1 MKAVILAGGKGT
13 RLAPYT
19 RVFPKPMLPVD
30 VGIPLRFY
38 NRWEGKPAAFL
49 RS

>member
-1 MKAVILAGGKGT
+1 
-13 RLAPYT
+13 
-19 RVFPKPMLPVD
+19 MLPVG

-49 RS
+49 RSKSLI